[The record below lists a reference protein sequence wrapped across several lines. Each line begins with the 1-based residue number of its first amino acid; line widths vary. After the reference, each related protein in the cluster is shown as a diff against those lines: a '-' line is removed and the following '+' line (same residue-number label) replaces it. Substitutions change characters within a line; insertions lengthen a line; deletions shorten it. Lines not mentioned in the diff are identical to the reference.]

1 MRDLDDAG
9 RLLALP
15 NPPVNF
21 ILLLYAELISMYT
34 IHLPRRARKHY
45 LAGDPPFL
53 NDFSRDEVHQ
63 LFGFRTHAQL
73 RRVMIALGVPA
84 IIRTRERYVY
94 PGESA
99 FLLMLV
105 RLRDGRRW
113 SQLERIFH
121 RDGTHLSAINLYMV
135 EWLYTNHSLPRLS
148 NMAWVKARM
157 PLYAQCI
164 VAKLKSIYPQDKW
177 NLIPIDIW
185 SFIDGTI
192 RPCAKPSSRSFPGLN
207 LQVDLYSGY
216 KKIHGVKYQ
225 SLHTCDGLC
234 AHMYGGMG
242 ARRHDTSL
250 LRLSNV
256 MSILFNMFLPGDMI
270 YRIMGDPAYARTW
283 LTCTGFKGNNLTDN
297 ETTFNKMMSS
307 VRIAV
312 EWGFKDI
319 NCTWRWLNDKHRN
332 KLGET
337 PLRKHYMNAT
347 FLSNLIV
354 CVTGGTQTSAFFE
367 CEPPTLE
374 EYLLMTNP

>member
-1 MRDLDDAG
+1 MGPPIPYGLTRASWRRGMRDLDDAG

-84 IIRTRERYVY
+84 IIRTRERY
-94 PGESA
+94 
-99 FLLMLV
+99 
-105 RLRDGRRW
+105 
-113 SQLERIFH
+113 
-121 RDGTHLSAINLYMV
+121 
-135 EWLYTNHSLPRLS
+135 WLYTNHSLPRLS

-207 LQVDLYSGY
+207 LQVD
-216 KKIHGVKYQ
+216 
-225 SLHTCDGLC
+225 
-234 AHMYGGMG
+234 
-242 ARRHDTSL
+242 
-250 LRLSNV
+250 
-256 MSILFNMFLPGDMI
+256 F
-270 YRIMGDPAYARTW
+270 
-283 LTCTGFKGNNLTDN
+283 
-297 ETTFNKMMSS
+297 

>member
-1 MRDLDDAG
+1 MGPPIPYGLTRASWRRGMRDLDDAG

-63 LFGFRTHAQL
+63 LFGFRTHVQL

-207 LQVDLYSGY
+207 LQVD
-216 KKIHGVKYQ
+216 
-225 SLHTCDGLC
+225 
-234 AHMYGGMG
+234 
-242 ARRHDTSL
+242 
-250 LRLSNV
+250 
-256 MSILFNMFLPGDMI
+256 F
-270 YRIMGDPAYARTW
+270 
-283 LTCTGFKGNNLTDN
+283 
-297 ETTFNKMMSS
+297 